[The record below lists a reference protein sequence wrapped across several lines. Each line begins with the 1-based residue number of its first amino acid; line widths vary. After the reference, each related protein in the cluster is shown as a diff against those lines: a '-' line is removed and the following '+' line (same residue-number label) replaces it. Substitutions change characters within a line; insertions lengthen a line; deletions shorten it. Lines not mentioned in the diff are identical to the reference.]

1 MTKFSESSGGFKQEL
16 GFPAA
21 IGMVVGSMI
30 ASGIYLT
37 PQNLAAASNPK
48 ASVLAWILT
57 GVGSSFIA
65 VSFAN
70 MVAAIPKTGG
80 PIVYTRAA
88 FGEFPSFLIGWAY
101 WIGAW
106 TSLAAMIT
114 GCVRYLGNIF
124 PVISNNRAVGFILAS
139 VILWTLTIINIY
151 GVQAAGRV
159 VVVTT
164 ICKLVPLAVFVVIG
178 LFHFHPEFFSTV
190 SNPGLSGFGTLSSAV
205 GITMWAFMGLEM
217 GVFPAE
223 ETKNASV
230 FIKKATIFGT
240 IFVALVYLV
249 VSVVAF
255 GVMPQAQLAK
265 SNAPIAEMID
275 MMTGGK
281 WGGIFVSLGVVV
293 STLGASAGNCIV
305 TARCSYA
312 CAVNKTFPSIF
323 GYMDKK
329 HGTPVGSLIIAAVLT
344 NLLLIASYTRGLNAA
359 YEFVML
365 LSTMITLPAYIATAG
380 AEILICKKFDP
391 KLGIGNFI
399 KNAFVPLVAM
409 GYSIYAILG
418 CGADAVKWGFISI
431 LLGIPFYLYVKIEQK
446 NKTGEISCVDNEY
459 LSENMSKD
467 K

>member
-164 ICKLVPLAVFVVIG
+164 ICLW
-178 LFHFHPEFFSTV
+178 S
-190 SNPGLSGFGTLSSAV
+190 
-205 GITMWAFMGLEM
+205 
-217 GVFPAE
+217 
-223 ETKNASV
+223 
-230 FIKKATIFGT
+230 
-240 IFVALVYLV
+240 
-249 VSVVAF
+249 
-255 GVMPQAQLAK
+255 
-265 SNAPIAEMID
+265 
-275 MMTGGK
+275 
-281 WGGIFVSLGVVV
+281 
-293 STLGASAGNCIV
+293 
-305 TARCSYA
+305 
-312 CAVNKTFPSIF
+312 
-323 GYMDKK
+323 
-329 HGTPVGSLIIAAVLT
+329 
-344 NLLLIASYTRGLNAA
+344 
-359 YEFVML
+359 
-365 LSTMITLPAYIATAG
+365 
-380 AEILICKKFDP
+380 
-391 KLGIGNFI
+391 
-399 KNAFVPLVAM
+399 
-409 GYSIYAILG
+409 
-418 CGADAVKWGFISI
+418 
-431 LLGIPFYLYVKIEQK
+431 
-446 NKTGEISCVDNEY
+446 
-459 LSENMSKD
+459 
-467 K
+467 